1 MALILKLYLKFQ
13 IHTTFGELGSEP
25 GHVSDVIGYFLC
37 CCHTGGLAAP
47 DTWGSCVCACRPLAC
62 GSPAGEV
69 FPAVLLV
76 TRVSSQVSRISDLV
90 SVSSGKSAQ
99 DVNLS

>member
-1 MALILKLYLKFQ
+1 MAIIFKLYLKFQ

-25 GHVSDVIGYFLC
+25 DHVSDIIGYFLC

-47 DTWGSCVCACRPLAC
+47 VTWGSCVWDCRPLSC
-62 GSPAGEV
+62 GSPAGET
-69 FPAVLLV
+69 FPGVLLV

-90 SVSSGKSAQ
+90 SVSSGKRAQ